1 MFLTTGLVH
10 SQSQYLDGILTPLR
24 RGFLFEGIK
33 MRLAIIGSRTF
44 NDYERLKKVV
54 DEFRKE
60 NEVSEI
66 VSGGA
71 RGADA
76 LGAKYAK
83 ENNITLK
90 EFNPDFSNGFRVG
103 QYFERNKQIVVN
115 CDVIIGFWD
124 SKSRGTA
131 YTLNL
136 AKDAGKKVII
146 EEF

>member
-1 MFLTTGLVH
+1 
-10 SQSQYLDGILTPLR
+10 
-24 RGFLFEGIK
+24 

-44 NDYERLKKVV
+44 SDYERMKEVV
-54 DEFRKE
+54 DKFCSE

-83 ENNITLK
+83 ERKIPLN
-90 EFNPDFSNGFRVG
+90 EFTPDFSNGFRVG
-103 QYFERNKQIVVN
+103 QYFERNKQIVVGS
-115 CDVIIGFWD
+115 DVVLAFWD
-124 SKSRGTA
+124 KSSRGTLFTINEA
-131 YTLNL
+131 R
-136 AKDAGKKVII
+136 DAGKKVIV

>member
-1 MFLTTGLVH
+1 
-10 SQSQYLDGILTPLR
+10 
-24 RGFLFEGIK
+24 

-44 NDYERLKKVV
+44 SDYERMKEVV
-54 DEFRKE
+54 DKFCSE

-66 VSGGA
+66 VSGGS

-83 ENNITLK
+83 ERKIPCK
-90 EFNPDFSNGFRVG
+90 EFTPDFSNGFRVG

-115 CDVIIGFWD
+115 SDAIIAFWD
-124 SKSRGTA
+124 TRSKGTLF
-131 YTLNL
+131 TLNE
-136 AKDAGKKVII
+136 AKTFGKKVIV